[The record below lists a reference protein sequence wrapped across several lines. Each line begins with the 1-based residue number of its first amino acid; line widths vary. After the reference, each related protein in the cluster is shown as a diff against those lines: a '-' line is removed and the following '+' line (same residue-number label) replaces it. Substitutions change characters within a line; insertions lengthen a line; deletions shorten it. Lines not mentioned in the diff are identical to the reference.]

1 MPIVNYIR
9 EHEWFIEYAADEG
22 LTPNDVALYD
32 AILYFVNRKAEGNDW
47 PEDFIRIRND
57 RLLPFCHMGF
67 DAMARSRNKLKQKGV
82 IDFLNGNRNSEAPA
96 YKILY
101 KCLEDESSSHD
112 NLFYPLKTDKPA
124 DKTTDKSA
132 YKSTGKSA
140 DKPADKSAYIIP
152 NYTGNGIR
160 YQNDIDED
168 DEDGDDIR
176 AGACEDPI
184 IDRKEREAGIR
195 AGFVRAFGRKPYP
208 VELDG
213 LVQSSW
219 LIKMSVPMVC
229 RAMEIASKEGA
240 KVPVKYVLTVLGDWK
255 LHEVMQPHQIDAF
268 RVSEDMRNG
277 RNGLY
282 GTGDAAEDW
291 KRAAEERKAR
301 RKENED
307 AGIYDSEPEA
317 WEG

>member
-9 EHEWFIEYAADEG
+9 EHEWFIEFAADEG
-22 LTPNDVALYD
+22 LKPNDIALYD
-32 AILYFVNRKAEGNDW
+32 AILYFVNRQAKGNDW

-101 KCLEDESSSHD
+101 KCLEEKSFSQDSG
-112 NLFYPLKTDKPA
+112 FYPFSADKSTDKP
-124 DKTTDKSA
+124 TD
-132 YKSTGKSA
+132 KSTGKTA

-160 YQNDIDED
+160 YQNGIDED
-168 DEDGDDIR
+168 DEDDDDIR

-184 IDRKEREAGIR
+184 TDRKEREAGIR

-208 VELDG
+208 SELDG

-219 LIKMSVPMVC
+219 IMKMSVPMVI
-229 RAMEIASKEGA
+229 RAMEIAAQEGA
-240 KVPVKYVLTVLGDWK
+240 VKPVQYVRAVLAEWNRQ
-255 LHEVMQPHQIDAF
+255 EVKQPHQIDAF
-268 RVSEDMRNG
+268 RVSEDMRSG

-282 GTGDAAEDW
+282 GSGDAAEDW
-291 KRAAEERKAR
+291 KRQHEEREAR
-301 RKENED
+301 RKENEE
-307 AGIYDSEPEA
+307 AGLYDDEPEA